1 MALVNS
7 DNRGWMDGMIR
18 TGRQGED
25 GREGM
30 SARSKRNKRATIDIQ
45 IQDYNT
51 QHALS
56 FSSPVPLASHTL
68 LLSIANACQPLRE
81 RAGIGLE
88 DTLPEWDRILGL
100 G

>member
-1 MALVNS
+1 M
-7 DNRGWMDGMIR
+7 
-18 TGRQGED
+18 
-25 GREGM
+25 
-30 SARSKRNKRATIDIQ
+30 DIQ

-51 QHALS
+51 QHSLLS
-56 FSSPVPLASHTL
+56 LSLFLSPVPLASL
-68 LLSIANACQPLRE
+68 LLSIANTCQPLRE

>member
-1 MALVNS
+1 M
-7 DNRGWMDGMIR
+7 
-18 TGRQGED
+18 
-25 GREGM
+25 
-30 SARSKRNKRATIDIQ
+30 DIQ

-51 QHALS
+51 QHSLL
-56 FSSPVPLASHTL
+56 SPVPLASHSV